1 MDLATLIGI
10 IAGIVCIVASIMTG
24 GSLWSFWDISSV
36 YITVGGGICATL
48 ISYKIGEFA
57 KIMKVAVKVLVG
69 KESRP
74 QDTIKMLVELSVK
87 ARREGLLSL
96 EAEQENIKDEFL
108 KQSLQLVVDGVEPE
122 VIVDSMDLE
131 LENMK
136 SRHDKG
142 AGMFKTMAAQFP
154 AWGMIGTL
162 IGLIQLL
169 DQLDD
174 PSAIGPAM
182 AVALITTFY
191 GSVLANFICNPI
203 ATKLALKSKEEIQE
217 KKMIIEG
224 VLSIQAGENPRI
236 LEHKL
241 KTFLSPKQK
250 QDYESQSGKDAVD
263 SQRAEDSEKVRNAA
277 V

>member
-57 KIMKVAVKVLVG
+57 KIMKVAVKVLVE

-169 DQLDD
+169 DQLED

>member
-1 MDLATLIGI
+1 MDLATLIGMI
-10 IAGIVCIVASIMTG
+10 VGIVCLIWSIMIG
-24 GSLWSFWDISSV
+24 GRIWSFVHLPSIIIV
-36 YITVGGGICATL
+36 LGGGLCATL
-48 ISYKIGEFA
+48 ISCKITEFA
-57 KIMKVAVKVLVG
+57 KIMKVVVKVLAG

-74 QDTIKMLVELSVK
+74 QDTIKMLVELSLK

-96 EAEQENIKDEFL
+96 ESEQENIDNDFL

-122 VIVDSMDLE
+122 VIVDTMDLE

-136 SRHDKG
+136 ARHDKG
-142 AGMFKTMAAQFP
+142 AGLFKTMASQFP

-169 DQLDD
+169 EALDD
-174 PSAIGPAM
+174 PSAIGSAM
-182 AVALITTFY
+182 AIALVTTFY
-191 GSVLANFICNPI
+191 GSVLANLICNPI
-203 ATKLALKSKEEIQE
+203 ASKLSQKSKEEIQE

-250 QDYESQSGKDAVD
+250 LEYDQMTNQA
-263 SQRAEDSEKVRNAA
+263 SEERRSERNEKGREAA

>member
-1 MDLATLIGI
+1 MDLATLIGMI
-10 IAGIVCIVASIMTG
+10 VGIVCLIWSILLG
-24 GSLWSFWDISSV
+24 GSIWSFWDVPSV
-36 YITVGGGICATL
+36 IIVIGGGLCSTL
-48 ISYKIGEFA
+48 IASKITEFA
-57 KIMKVAVKVLVG
+57 KLMKVVVKVLGG

-74 QDTIKMLVELSVK
+74 QDTIRMLVELSLK

-96 EAEQENIKDEFL
+96 ESDQENIDNDFL

-136 SRHDKG
+136 ARHDKG
-142 AGMFKTMAAQFP
+142 SGLFKTMAAQFP

-169 DQLDD
+169 EALDD
-174 PSAIGPAM
+174 PSGIGPAM
-182 AVALITTFY
+182 SVALVTTFY
-191 GSVLANFICNPI
+191 GSVLANFICTPI
-203 ATKLALKSKEEIQE
+203 ANKLSQKSKEEIQE

-250 QDYESQSGKDAVD
+250 LDYEKMAGQGSEESGKNE
-263 SQRAEDSEKVRNAA
+263 RSEKSREAA

>member
-162 IGLIQLL
+162 MGLIQLL

>member
-1 MDLATLIGI
+1 MDLATLIGMI
-10 IAGIVCIVASIMTG
+10 VGIVCLIWSIMIG
-24 GSLWSFWDISSV
+24 GSIWSFWDTPSV
-36 YITVGGGICATL
+36 IIVLGGGLCATL
-48 ISYKIGEFA
+48 ISCKITEFA
-57 KIMKVAVKVLVG
+57 KIMKVVVKVLAG

-74 QDTIKMLVELSVK
+74 QDTIKMLVELSLK

-96 EAEQENIKDEFL
+96 ESEQENIDNDFL

-122 VIVDSMDLE
+122 VIVDTMDLE

-136 SRHDKG
+136 ARHDKG
-142 AGMFKTMAAQFP
+142 AGLFKTMAAQFP

-169 DQLDD
+169 EALDD
-174 PSAIGPAM
+174 PSAIGSAM
-182 AVALITTFY
+182 AVALVTTFY
-191 GSVLANFICNPI
+191 GSVLANLICNPI
-203 ATKLALKSKEEIQE
+203 ASKLSQKSKEEIQE

-250 QDYESQSGKDAVD
+250 LEYDQMTNQASEEG
-263 SQRAEDSEKVRNAA
+263 RRTERSEKGREAA

>member
-10 IAGIVCIVASIMTG
+10 IAGVVFIVASIMTG
-24 GSLWSFWDISSV
+24 GSIWSFWDISSV

-74 QDTIKMLVELSVK
+74 QDTIKMLIELSMK

-96 EAEQENIKDEFL
+96 EAEQENIHEDFL

-136 SRHDKG
+136 ARHDKG
-142 AGMFKTMAAQFP
+142 AGIFKTLAAQFP

-203 ATKLALKSKEEIQE
+203 ATKLSLKSKEEIQE

-250 QDYESQSGKDAVD
+250 QEYEMQSGKSADDAGRV
-263 SQRAEDSEKVRNAA
+263 ENSENVRNAA

>member
-1 MDLATLIGI
+1 MVSLYFASVIITL
-10 IAGIVCIVASIMTG
+10 
-24 GSLWSFWDISSV
+24 
-36 YITVGGGICATL
+36 GGGLCATL
-48 ISYKIGEFA
+48 VSCKITEFA
-57 KIMKVAVKVLVG
+57 KIMKVTVKVLRG
-69 KESRP
+69 KEPRP
-74 QDTIKMLVELSVK
+74 QDTIRMLVELSLK

-96 EAEQENIKDEFL
+96 ESEQENIDNDFL

-122 VIVDSMDLE
+122 VIVDTMDLE

-136 SRHDKG
+136 ARHDKG
-142 AGMFKTMAAQFP
+142 VSLFKTMAAQFP

-162 IGLIQLL
+162 IGLIKLL
-169 DQLDD
+169 ESLDD
-174 PSAIGPAM
+174 PSKIGSAM
-182 AVALITTFY
+182 AVALVTTFY
-191 GSVLANFICNPI
+191 GSILANLICNPI
-203 ATKLALKSKEEIQE
+203 ATKLAEKSKEEIQE

-250 QDYESQSGKDAVD
+250 LEYDKMANQA
-263 SQRAEDSEKVRNAA
+263 AEERRSERGERSEKGREAA